1 MRKSGEQRREEI
13 VQAVIELA
21 AESNSGQI
29 SAQAIADRVGI
40 AQPTVFR
47 HFKNRDGILEAV
59 AQWIAHNLLGT
70 VHSVATGAGPADGR
84 LRLLLARQLSF
95 VASHPGLP
103 RLLFSER
110 LHEENA
116 RLKQAVRT
124 IMDDYTTILSGLLR
138 EGIVDGTF
146 RSDLEVEQTARLI
159 LAMIQGLV
167 MRWSIHDFEFDLP
180 GQADVIWRLLER
192 ALARDSAQ

>member
-21 AESNSGQI
+21 AESHSGQI
-29 SAQAIADRVGI
+29 TAQAIADRVGI

-59 AQWIAHNLLGT
+59 AQWIARNLLGT
-70 VHSVATGAGPADGR
+70 VNSVATGTGPADGR

-124 IMDDYTTILSGLLR
+124 IMNDYTTILSGLLR

-180 GQADVIWRLLER
+180 GQADVIWHLLER
-192 ALARDSAQ
+192 ALTRDSAQ

>member
-13 VQAVIELA
+13 VQAVIKLA

-59 AQWIAHNLLGT
+59 AQWIARNLLGT
-70 VHSVATGAGPADGR
+70 VKSVATGTGPADGR

-124 IMDDYTTILSGLLR
+124 IMNDYTTILSGLLR

-180 GQADVIWRLLER
+180 GQADVIWRLLEP
-192 ALARDSAQ
+192 ALASNPTP

>member
-13 VQAVIELA
+13 VQAVIKLA

-59 AQWIAHNLLGT
+59 AQWIARNLLGT
-70 VHSVATGAGPADGR
+70 VKSVATGTGPADGR

-180 GQADVIWRLLER
+180 
-192 ALARDSAQ
+192 